1 MILDDFN
8 VRSKSWWNGD
18 ITSKKGSQIGLLKT
32 SFALQQRISDL
43 TYILSNSFT
52 CIDLIFID
60 QPNLTIERGVHL
72 SLHTCTSSPNNI
84 LQVQF
89 HEYPPLY
96 ECLVWDCNKACINS
110 IKQALHRSIG
120 LHFIKQRCSSTG

>member
-18 ITSKKGSQIGLLKT
+18 ITLKKGSQIGSLKT

-60 QPNLTIERGVHL
+60 QPNLTIERGVDL
-72 SLHTCTSSPNNI
+72 SLHTFTSSPNNI

-89 HEYPPLY
+89 H
-96 ECLVWDCNKACINS
+96 
-110 IKQALHRSIG
+110 H
-120 LHFIKQRCSSTG
+120 